1 MRMDITKELLQG
13 YRSKKAE
20 IQELDWKLKNRWR
33 DEGLI
38 GNDVIF
44 DYSKGYPMPQAVVGF
59 DYGKYERLQNQD
71 QRRKEKLEQECEE
84 AEKFVGSI
92 EKSLE
97 RRIFRM
103 YFIDGAEQ
111 PTQKEVAKAVHME
124 RSSISK
130 KIDDYLQLS
139 HNSHDSHL

>member
-1 MRMDITKELLQG
+1 MDITKELLQG
-13 YRSKKAE
+13 YRSKKDE
-20 IQELDWKLKNRWR
+20 IQELDYILKNRWR

-44 DYSKGYPMPQAVVGF
+44 DYSKGYPMPQSVVGF
-59 DYGKYERLQNQD
+59 DQAKYERLQDRD
-71 QRRKEKLEQECEE
+71 QRRKEQLEQECAEIEE
-84 AEKFVGSI
+84 WVEAI
-92 EKSLE
+92 PDSLT

-103 YFIDGAEQ
+103 YFLDGKK
-111 PTQKEVAKAVHME
+111 QKEVAKAVHMD

>member
-1 MRMDITKELLQG
+1 MDITKELLQG

-33 DEGLI
+33 DEALI

-97 RRIFRM
+97 RRIFQM

-139 HNSHDSHL
+139 HNSQK

>member
-1 MRMDITKELLQG
+1 MDITKELLQG

-33 DEGLI
+33 DEALI

-97 RRIFRM
+97 RRIFQM

>member
-1 MRMDITKELLQG
+1 MQMDITKELLQG

-59 DYGKYERLQNQD
+59 DYGKYERLQDQD
-71 QRRKEKLEQECEE
+71 QRRKEKLEQECVEIE
-84 AEKFVGSI
+84 AFVENI
-92 EKSLE
+92 DDSLT
-97 RRIFRM
+97 RRIFKM
-103 YFIDGAEQ
+103 YFIDGDKK
-111 PTQKEVAKAVHME
+111 PTQHKIAKKLFIDQSTV
-124 RSSISK
+124 SK
-130 KIDDYLQLS
+130 KIDEYFKVA
-139 HNSHDSHL
+139 